1 MGSDPASVMP
11 DHQSDPCCSSST
23 GTATRN
29 SPHIHPCHCRCHCT
43 ALPQGPGFSLISPK
57 NESPIQGG
65 GGVRE
70 AAYGLDDKNGK

>member
-29 SPHIHPCHCRCHCT
+29 SPHIHPCHCHCHCRCP
-43 ALPQGPGFSLISPK
+43 ALPQGPGISPK